1 QKLDIDLCDD
11 QGNICVRMKGYSS
24 RMLEGD
30 LDTEGPNGTLMLQP
44 NWTEQALIPQTT
56 LESLEQHVVML
67 CEMEAEIEGVR
78 CLTLRSNDTS
88 IEERY
93 QSYAVQAFEE
103 IQTLLKDKP
112 KGRVLVQIV
121 VSMDM
126 EQQLFTGLAGLLK
139 TAHLENPNFIGQ
151 LIEVEGADGVAGK
164 LLENR
169 HRLQDDRIRYQGGKR
184 WIGGWSEI
192 EASEQ
197 MVSIP
202 WKDEGV
208 YLLTGGAGGLGM
220 IFAKEIATQARSA
233 NLILTGRSLLTEE
246 QEGKLQELQSLG
258 ARVEYKQVDVANKEE
273 IERLLENI
281 RREYGSLNGIL
292 H

>member
-1 QKLDIDLCDD
+1 
-11 QGNICVRMKGYSS
+11 
-24 RMLEGD
+24 
-30 LDTEGPNGTLMLQP
+30 
-44 NWTEQALIPQTT
+44 
-56 LESLEQHVVML
+56 
-67 CEMEAEIEGVR
+67 
-78 CLTLRSNDTS
+78 
-88 IEERY
+88 
-93 QSYAVQAFEE
+93 
-103 IQTLLKDKP
+103 
-112 KGRVLVQIV
+112 
-121 VSMDM
+121 MDM